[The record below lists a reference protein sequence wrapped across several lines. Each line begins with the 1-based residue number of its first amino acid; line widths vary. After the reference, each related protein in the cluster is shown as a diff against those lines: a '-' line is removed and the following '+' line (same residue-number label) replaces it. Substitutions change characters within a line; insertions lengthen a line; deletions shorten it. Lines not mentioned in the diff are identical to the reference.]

1 MQIKRQALKFF
12 KMLSILLRGKL
23 LRNLAFVWILLL
35 ASCSSLK
42 QNILFDTEKTVNGEV
57 FKHSFESL
65 TANYKIQVND
75 QLAISVFTNKGE
87 RLVDPN
93 REFNIGDAP
102 AERNGM
108 MMGGQNMMQFGFNS
122 LRDMAITSNNM
133 SPISYLVGQDG
144 KANIPM
150 LGEVELIGLT
160 LDEAEKKLS
169 DMYKQ
174 FYEEPYVIAQYL
186 NKRVVLM
193 GALGD
198 QVVPLRNE
206 NMTLLEVLSIAGD
219 VQSRS
224 KPDNIRLIRGPWD
237 NPSIKLIDLTQV
249 SNLQDANVIIEPNDI
264 IYVEPRRRIDRES
277 IQDFNIIFT
286 PVTTLVTLSLT
297 LLLFVREARGN

>member
-1 MQIKRQALKFF
+1 
-12 KMLSILLRGKL
+12 MLSTLQKGKL
-23 LRNLAFVWILLL
+23 LQLCFFGWFTFLF
-35 ASCSSLK
+35 SCSSLK
-42 QNILFDTEKTVNGEV
+42 QNILFDTDETVNGEV
-57 FKHSFESL
+57 FKHSFESV

-75 QLAISVFTNKGE
+75 RLALSVFTNKGE

-93 REFNIGDAP
+93 REFKIGDAP
-102 AERNGM
+102 AEQNN

-150 LGEVELIGLT
+150 LGDVALEGLT
-160 LDEAEKKLS
+160 LNEAEEKLTEL
-169 DMYKQ
+169 YAE
-174 FYEEPYVIAQYL
+174 FYEEPFVIAQYL

-249 SNLQDANVIIEPNDI
+249 SNLKDANVIVEPNDI

-286 PVTTLVTLSLT
+286 PVTTLITLSLT
-297 LLLFVREARGN
+297 LLLFIREARGN